1 MTHDQ
6 KGFTFSEQIRLII
19 VCDDKGKPHANY
31 LQQLISRGEVQVE
44 SAIYTSKQYIDNRPK
59 LSSNQYILFVGLS
72 AAAKEH
78 LDTVTEECKVQ
89 DAYMIYGWNGKRGVL
104 YVDPSFKKFPWKEI
118 VSITTIALIICKMLF
133 LWYVMPPTQRKKEIE
148 RELYKELVKKFY
160 EKGLKSFMKLS

>member
-19 VCDDKGKPHANY
+19 VCDDKEKPHANY

-89 DAYMIYGWNGKRGVL
+89 DDCMIYGWNGKRGVL
-104 YVDPSFKKFPWKEI
+104 YVDPSFKKFPWKKI
-118 VSITTIALIICKMLF
+118 VSITTIALIICTTML
-133 LWYVMPPTQRKKEIE
+133 LGAMSLTQKKEKIE